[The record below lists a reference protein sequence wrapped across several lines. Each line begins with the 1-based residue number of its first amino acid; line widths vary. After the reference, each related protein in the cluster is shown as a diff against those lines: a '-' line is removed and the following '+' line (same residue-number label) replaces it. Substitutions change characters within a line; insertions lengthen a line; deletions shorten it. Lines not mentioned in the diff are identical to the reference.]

1 MGDLYCNY
9 FIWILF
15 CLFLFCCNC
24 LFMPDII
31 RLMCNVRMGG
41 CVCEKESISVYIFH
55 VMYIIYTY
63 VSLDIYLLYLYV
75 CIHMYTFFYFFFVYL
90 CKCLNKLYKKTNKK
104 QQQLFN
110 TTINTHA

>member
-1 MGDLYCNY
+1 MD
-9 FIWILF
+9 FILF
-15 CLFLFCCNC
+15 VFVLLQLSFHARHNNSF
-24 LFMPDII
+24 II

-41 CVCEKESISVYIFH
+41 GVCEKESISVYIFH

-75 CIHMYTFFYFFFVYL
+75 CIHMYTFFNFFFVYL
-90 CKCLNKLYKKTNKK
+90 CKCLNKLYKKTKNKN
-104 QQQLFN
+104 QQLFN